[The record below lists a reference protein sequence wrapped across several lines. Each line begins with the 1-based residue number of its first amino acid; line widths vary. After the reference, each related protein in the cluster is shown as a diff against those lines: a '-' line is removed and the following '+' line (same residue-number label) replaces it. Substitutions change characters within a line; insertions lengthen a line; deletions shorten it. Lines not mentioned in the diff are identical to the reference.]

1 MSWQTG
7 LVASSI
13 LVMPWLR
20 LRSRRQ
26 RSGKRDRWRKSFGKI
41 TAMSLPNTESPTA
54 ENVIDEPK
62 APVSTNKRFMGWS
75 LYLVILCGAF
85 ALPLREFVTYA
96 RHSEVHSYV
105 LLIPFV
111 AAYLIYIRWKSL
123 SRELSTAWGYALLSA
138 AAGAGALLA
147 RLHFAELG
155 QNDYMTLIALSF
167 VCFVIAGTFLFLG
180 SKWARSAMFPLFF
193 LAFMIPLPEA
203 AVDSLENASKE
214 ASAEVAN
221 WLFLISGTPVLRAGP
236 VFQLPGITIEV
247 AKECSGIRSSLVLVI
262 TSLLAANMFLH
273 TTWRRALLVCAVIP
287 LGLLRNGIRVL
298 VISLLC
304 VHIGPEMINSVI
316 HRRGG
321 PFFFAASLIPLFLL
335 LWWLRRGEMAAPPRR
350 GDTGKGSKAVSADA
364 EII

>member
-1 MSWQTG
+1 MS
-7 LVASSI
+7 
-13 LVMPWLR
+13 R
-20 LRSRRQ
+20 
-26 RSGKRDRWRKSFGKI
+26 
-41 TAMSLPNTESPTA
+41 PNTESPTA
-54 ENVIDEPK
+54 EDVIDQPR
-62 APVSTNKRFMGWS
+62 APASINKRFVGWC

-85 ALPLREFVTYA
+85 ALPLRAFVTYA
-96 RHSEVHSYV
+96 RNSDVHSYV

-111 AAYLIYIRWKSL
+111 TAYLIYIRWKQL
-123 SRELSTAWGYALLSA
+123 SRELSSAWGYALLLTA
-138 AAGAGALLA
+138 TGTGALLA
-147 RLHFAELG
+147 SLRFTELG

-167 VCFVIAGTFLFLG
+167 VCFAIAGAFLFLG
-180 SKWARSAMFPLFF
+180 GKWAYSAMFPLFF

-203 AVDSLENASKE
+203 AVDFLENASKE

-221 WLFLISGTPVLRAGP
+221 WLFLISGTPVLRAGA

-287 LGLLRNGIRVL
+287 LGLLRNGLRIL

-304 VHIGPEMINSVI
+304 VHIGPQMIHSVI

-321 PFFFAASLIPLFLL
+321 PVFFVASLLPLFVV
-335 LWWLRRGEMAAPPRR
+335 LWWLRRGDVAVQQRRAP
-350 GDTGKGSKAVSADA
+350 KNSKSIPADVP
-364 EII
+364 IV

>member
-1 MSWQTG
+1 MS
-7 LVASSI
+7 
-13 LVMPWLR
+13 R
-20 LRSRRQ
+20 
-26 RSGKRDRWRKSFGKI
+26 
-41 TAMSLPNTESPTA
+41 PNTESPTA
-54 ENVIDEPK
+54 EDVIDQPR
-62 APVSTNKRFMGWS
+62 APASINKRFVGWC

-85 ALPLREFVTYA
+85 ALPLRTFVTYA
-96 RHSEVHSYV
+96 RNSDVHSYV

-111 AAYLIYIRWKSL
+111 TAYLIYIRWKQL
-123 SRELSTAWGYALLSA
+123 SRELSSAWGYALLLTA
-138 AAGAGALLA
+138 TGTGAL
-147 RLHFAELG
+147 FASLRFTELG

-167 VCFVIAGTFLFLG
+167 VCFAIAGAFLFLG
-180 SKWARSAMFPLFF
+180 GKWAYSAMFPLFF

-203 AVDSLENASKE
+203 AVDFLENASKE

-221 WLFLISGTPVLRAGP
+221 WLFLISGTPVLRAGA

-287 LGLLRNGIRVL
+287 LGLLRNGLRIL

-304 VHIGPEMINSVI
+304 VHIGPQMIHSVI

-321 PFFFAASLIPLFLL
+321 PVFFVASLVPLFVM
-335 LWWLRRGEMAAPPRR
+335 LWWLRRGDVAVQQRRAPEN
-350 GDTGKGSKAVSADA
+350 SKSIPADVP
-364 EII
+364 IV

>member
-1 MSWQTG
+1 MS
-7 LVASSI
+7 
-13 LVMPWLR
+13 R
-20 LRSRRQ
+20 
-26 RSGKRDRWRKSFGKI
+26 
-41 TAMSLPNTESPTA
+41 PNTESPTA
-54 ENVIDEPK
+54 EDVIDQPR
-62 APVSTNKRFMGWS
+62 APASINKRFVGWC

-85 ALPLREFVTYA
+85 ALPLRAFVTYA
-96 RHSEVHSYV
+96 RNSDVHSYV

-111 AAYLIYIRWKSL
+111 TAYLIYIRWKQL
-123 SRELSTAWGYALLSA
+123 SRELSSAWGYALLLTA
-138 AAGAGALLA
+138 TGTGALLA
-147 RLHFAELG
+147 SLRFTELG

-167 VCFVIAGTFLFLG
+167 VCFAIAGAFLFLG
-180 SKWARSAMFPLFF
+180 GKWAYSAMFPLFF

-203 AVDSLENASKE
+203 AVDFLENASKE

-221 WLFLISGTPVLRAGP
+221 WLFLISGTPVLRAGA

-287 LGLLRNGIRVL
+287 LGLLRNGLRIL

-304 VHIGPEMINSVI
+304 VHIGPEMIHSVI

-321 PFFFAASLIPLFLL
+321 PVFFVASLVPLFVV
-335 LWWLRRGEMAAPPRR
+335 LWWLRRGDVAVQRR
-350 GDTGKGSKAVSADA
+350 SPENSKSMPADVP
-364 EII
+364 IV